1 MEGNKLKVRLVVMA
15 LLVVAMSLAVTAKL
29 YDLQII
35 KGDSYYRQSEKK
47 ITRTVKVDANRGE
60 ILDRYGRV
68 LCQTD

>member
-35 KGDSYYRQSEKK
+35 NGDSYYRQSEKK
-47 ITRTVKVDANRGE
+47 ITRTVKVDATGE
-60 ILDRYGRV
+60 KYWTAMGV
-68 LCQTD
+68 SLCQTD